1 MKQFPKISIIIP
13 VYNTEDYIFICIN
26 SVQNQIYKNLEIICI
41 DDGSTDKSVEII
53 KNLML
58 DDNRIKL
65 IQIENHGQGFARNLG
80 LQNATGDYV
89 LFLDSDDFIEKYTLS
104 VCVEKIINENPDFV
118 IFDYRYYQPLGRK
131 NTYTSDDLF
140 YKFKNLYEDNCLELL
155 KSKVLYTVNKL
166 YNKKFLEENQIR
178 YSEGYL
184 YEDVIFM
191 IKAIIFAR
199 KVSVIHS
206 PLYRITINKKS
217 STQTKHTT
225 DIHYKSFIYALTN
238 SIKFLNDKNVKDE
251 RLYYLYLNLFKK
263 FLNYYSV
270 RTPYNYKNIFAKE
283 FVNAYSKVNISKDL
297 KKSKFLSV
305 CFEYNI
311 FKDNR
316 VWIFKLLLLYVTFM
330 KPLIRKTKRRIIM
343 DSKSF
348 IKKAF
353 AKLNL
358 LKNQYYYKKEVVKSI
373 FDEVILF
380 MGFDHRY
387 TGNSRYLFEE
397 MLQMDLKGKKIFF
410 VTDDSRVPLEN
421 RISPYSERCEKF
433 IARSKIIIF
442 ESWIPNRYIKRSNTK
457 WIQLW
462 HGTPIK
468 RMLFDSNEK
477 CIVEKNPKHKKN
489 KYLDI
494 LRWDYLITDNF
505 NANKFFN
512 TAFLF
517 DNNKILSCGYPRVKY
532 LIRKK
537 NDENYKNNLKKLI
550 GIPQNKK
557 IVLYVPTWRDYN
569 FGKNDKQYNLN
580 YLIDLNELKIKLGYD
595 YEILYK
601 DHPFIS
607 APENIDFK
615 NYANVETQELL
626 LIADYLITDYSSIVF
641 DALAINIPIILYCND
656 FRYNQEVRG
665 VYEEIWE
672 ELKPYLCV
680 KTEEVATLIFSYKY
694 NENYKYLKDKYSFRE
709 KENFNLSEFIIG
721 L

>member
-13 VYNTEDYIFICIN
+13 VYNTEDYIFICIR
-26 SVQNQIYKNLEIICI
+26 SVQNQTYKNLEIICI

-80 LQNATGDYV
+80 LQNASGDYI
-89 LFLDSDDFIEKYTLS
+89 LFLDSDDFIDKYTLS
-104 VCVEKIINENPDFV
+104 VCVEKINNENPDFIV
-118 IFDYRYYQPLGRK
+118 FDYRYYRPLERK
-131 NTYTSDDLF
+131 NIYTSDDLF
-140 YKFKNLYEDNCLELL
+140 YRFENLFDSNCLELL
-155 KSKVLYTVNKL
+155 KSKAIYTVNKM
-166 YNKKFLEENQIR
+166 YNKNFLDENQIK
-178 YSEGYL
+178 YSEDYL
-184 YEDVIFM
+184 YEDFIFM
-191 IKAIIFAR
+191 IKSIIFAK
-199 KVSVIHS
+199 KVSLIHS
-206 PLYRITINKKS
+206 PLYRITINKNS

-225 DIHYKSFIYALTN
+225 DLHYRSFINALTN
-238 SIKFLNDKNVKDE
+238 NIKFLNDKNINDE
-251 RLYYLYLNLFKK
+251 RIYYLYLNFFKK
-263 FLNYYSV
+263 FLLYYTV
-270 RTPYNYKNIFAKE
+270 RTPWKFKNIFAKE
-283 FVNAYSKVNISKDL
+283 FVNTYSKVNIPKDL
-297 KKSKFLSV
+297 GKSRFLSV
-305 CFEYNI
+305 CFGYNI
-311 FKDNR
+311 FKDKK
-316 VWIFKLLLLYVTFM
+316 VWIFKLLLIYVAFI
-330 KPLIRKTKRRIIM
+330 KPLIRKIIRIIIM
-343 DSKSF
+343 DSKGF
-348 IKKAF
+348 VKKVLF
-353 AKLNL
+353 KLNL
-358 LKNQYYYKKEVVKSI
+358 LKNRNYYKKEFRKSI

-380 MGFDHRY
+380 MGFDYRY

-397 MLQMDLKGKKIFF
+397 MLQMDLKSKKLFF

-421 RISPYSERCEKF
+421 RIEPYSERCEKF

-442 ESWIPNRYIKRSNTK
+442 ESWIPNRYIKRNNTK

-468 RMLFDSNEK
+468 KMLFDSNEK

-494 LRWDYLITDNF
+494 LRWDYLITDNS
-505 NANKFFN
+505 NVNKFFN

-532 LIRKK
+532 LINKK
-537 NDENYKNNLKKLI
+537 NDENYKKNLKDLI

-569 FGKNDKQYNLN
+569 FGKKVSQYNLN
-580 YLIDLNELKIKLGYD
+580 YLIDLNDLKEKLGND

-607 APENIDFK
+607 APENINFK
-615 NYANVETQELL
+615 NYSNVETQELL
-626 LIADYLITDYSSIVF
+626 LIADYLITDYSSIIF

-656 FRYNQEVRG
+656 FKKNQEVRG
-665 VYEEIWE
+665 VYEEIWK
-672 ELKPYLCV
+672 ELESYLCV
-680 KTEEVATLIFSYKY
+680 ETEEVATLIFNYKY
-694 NENYKYLKDKYSFRE
+694 NESYNYLKNKYSFRE
-709 KENFNLSEFIIG
+709 AEKFNLSRFIIG